1 MKRNE
6 LIRGI
11 EAISEGLEIIK
22 NALLNEDAPAVERI
36 VDEPKTEP
44 KTEAVSESKY
54 SREELTSM
62 KYNELKKLANSTGV
76 SATGTR
82 AEIIERLLN
91 APAEAEESEGIEGK
105 INPPVE
111 PKEKVVP
118 ITKGKK
124 KLAKKSKEVEETIDK
139 KYLDMANSAL
149 EDMTEDEM
157 KEMLEESEVEIED
170 GETVVH
176 AFARALSEGKIEPA
190 DDEEE
195 EEENEE
201 VESEEEEDDSE
212 VSDDDEE
219 EDGDEVTGED
229 YFSDYDEDGVND
241 YSGDYMTKKRKKAM
255 IAWQTKFLEDY
266 DKDKI
271 TLDEVTEAVQTLCTQ
286 DELDNID
293 ADKEEDIVCTYMEV
307 MKRCIDSD
315 GELHEGGDAYEI
327 NDEYFCCGHKLKEVD
342 GKFVCEV
349 CGAEYEQ

>member
-195 EEENEE
+195 EE
-201 VESEEEEDDSE
+201 DDSE

-255 IAWQTKFLEDY
+255 IAWRTKFLEDY